1 MLTTPAADEDQKLL
15 LYIDFVCAE
24 QGVVL
29 PWDSIAATMEPRDTA
44 KGEKPMTG
52 EAIKQH
58 LAKLRDH
65 RDAQGHGVPPKLDR
79 GARRSIVGKNTP
91 STPAPTPRKPS
102 GLAGPPT
109 FPKLASFG
117 RGKAQGAEKETPVKK
132 GSSLVA
138 PVSKSKQAKVEKALK
153 QALLS
158 SGSGD
163 ATATTSHGGK
173 TVGGLKATTGKR
185 GRRSAAAAAAAATE
199 DEDRDDTASSG
210 VVRGKQSRH
219 PERKNYDSGEL
230 GIKDEPE
237 SEDDVPLSKR
247 RNTGQT
253 LGGRKKT
260 GAVGLM
266 GDTVQMWQNRNG
278 QSTVGESAAQSPD
291 IQQSIEQVNGVPSNG
306 NGNSTNQEV
315 HAGLSQATL
324 GESHNDGGFLS
335 GGSHYQQDFRLP
347 QALVTGS
354 SNEMGFDFNPVN
366 YQAQGVNGHLN
377 QQLSGDTSDA
387 FIPEF
392 DFAHPSPMGLNFVD
406 YQAHGHRG
414 GAPGRIYVSPHSNNY
429 TGQRSNDNPLTSS
442 PLWGSFS
449 SAALPGSDLSHPGS
463 RITSTNTSFSNTQ
476 GLQDPFTGNNGY
488 FGGLP
493 AQGPPS
499 MGNWG
504 AQPTQAAAET
514 AFDAGRQYQGYPD
527 SQASSGC
534 SNPNFI
540 MPTSGVGLGISHTQ
554 SGGNGFEPPTETKV
568 GETYPHLAQPMD
580 SAFGMATGSS
590 DLFDPNDPFSMG
602 DFMNENFL
610 DPLHGDDLNG

>member
-102 GLAGPPT
+102 GLVGPPT
-109 FPKLASFG
+109 FPKPASFG

-163 ATATTSHGGK
+163 ATATTSRGGK

-210 VVRGKQSRH
+210 VVRGKQSHH
-219 PERKNYDSGEL
+219 PERKNYGLGEL

-237 SEDDVPLSKR
+237 SEDDMPLSKR

-253 LGGRKKT
+253 PGGRKKT
-260 GAVGLM
+260 SAIGLM

-278 QSTVGESAAQSPD
+278 KSTVGESAAQSPD

-306 NGNSTNQEV
+306 NGNGTNQEG
-315 HAGLSQATL
+315 HAGVSQAAL
-324 GESHNDGGFLS
+324 GELQNDGGFLS
-335 GGSHYQQDFRLP
+335 GGSSYAKDFHLP
-347 QALVTGS
+347 QALVSGN
-354 SNEMGFDFNPVN
+354 SNEMSFDFNPVN
-366 YQAQGVNGHLN
+366 YQTQGVNGHLN
-377 QQLSGDTSDA
+377 QQLSGDTSDT
-387 FIPEF
+387 FYPDF
-392 DFAHPSPMGLNFVD
+392 DFNHPGPMGLNSVD
-406 YQAHGHRG
+406 YQAYGRRG
-414 GAPGRIYVSPHSNNY
+414 GAPGEIFVSPHSNNY
-429 TGQRSNDNPLTSS
+429 TG
-442 PLWGSFS
+442 
-449 SAALPGSDLSHPGS
+449 
-463 RITSTNTSFSNTQ
+463 
-476 GLQDPFTGNNGY
+476 
-488 FGGLP
+488 
-493 AQGPPS
+493 
-499 MGNWG
+499 
-504 AQPTQAAAET
+504 
-514 AFDAGRQYQGYPD
+514 
-527 SQASSGC
+527 
-534 SNPNFI
+534 
-540 MPTSGVGLGISHTQ
+540 
-554 SGGNGFEPPTETKV
+554 
-568 GETYPHLAQPMD
+568 
-580 SAFGMATGSS
+580 
-590 DLFDPNDPFSMG
+590 
-602 DFMNENFL
+602 
-610 DPLHGDDLNG
+610 